1 MRQQAQ
7 RKRGR
12 AYRRPR
18 QLARLEGEG
27 EAERSR
33 GEGHRNGEACHAVN
47 IAEGTIKCGK
57 PGVKLGKG
65 RRSSATGGY
74 HPRMSAQVL
83 LADDD
88 AELGAMLKEYL
99 EREGFGVTVV
109 HDGEAAARQ
118 ALSGTHQIVVLDVM
132 MPRLDGV
139 EALRRI
145 RQSSLPVNRIPV
157 IMLTAR
163 GDDVDRILG
172 LELGADDY
180 VPKPCTPRELVA
192 RLRAI
197 LRRLQPAPGSGPLQA
212 GALVLWPER
221 RKAEVGARELELTSI
236 EFNILEVLMRNA
248 GRLVSKSEISEQAL
262 GRPLARFDR
271 SIDVHMSSIRH
282 KLGDAARLIRTVRG
296 LGYHLVKD

>member
-1 MRQQAQ
+1 
-7 RKRGR
+7 
-12 AYRRPR
+12 
-18 QLARLEGEG
+18 
-27 EAERSR
+27 
-33 GEGHRNGEACHAVN
+33 
-47 IAEGTIKCGK
+47 
-57 PGVKLGKG
+57 
-65 RRSSATGGY
+65 
-74 HPRMSAQVL
+74 
-83 LADDD
+83 
-88 AELGAMLKEYL
+88 MLKEYL
-99 EREGFGVTVV
+99 EREGFGVTLV
-109 HDGEAAARQ
+109 HDGEAAARH
-118 ALSGTHQIVVLDVM
+118 ALSGAHQIVVLDVM

-145 RQSSLPVNRIPV
+145 RQSSRVPV

-197 LRRLQPAPGSGPLQA
+197 LRRLQPAPTSGPLEV
-212 GALVLWPER
+212 GTLVLWPEKR
-221 RKAEVGARELELTSI
+221 RAESKGRELELTSI

-271 SIDVHMSSIRH
+271 SIDVHLSSIRQ

-296 LGYHLVKD
+296 LGYHLAKE